1 MNVPLLIDALVR
13 QMTVLLAQVAT
24 SGGTR
29 APLSHIANQVFV
41 ELANELSAQGVSRK
55 VSADMFGMALRA
67 YVRKVGRLNDSHT
80 DHGRTLW
87 TAVLDYLQDGTPKT
101 RDQILRRFS
110 RDDESQVRAV
120 LQDLT
125 DSGLVFISGDSTAA
139 IYRATSD
146 AELLLLKQASSAE
159 GLAEFVWVFA
169 YREGP
174 ITAAQ
179 LARKL
184 RMSEEDCV
192 ALLDAL
198 VDQGRIQVSVAS
210 GAASYRAT
218 DFSVPLEARTGWE
231 AAVFDHFRAVVQ
243 TITQRLEHGS
253 RVSHLEG
260 IVGGSTYSFDVWPGH
275 PLADEVKSV
284 LKNLR
289 STQSAL
295 RRRVEEFNA
304 TARRPADYT
313 QIVAYVGQCV
323 MPRNEADDAR
333 GNDDASET

>member
-1 MNVPLLIDALVR
+1 VNVPLLIDALVR

-67 YVRKVGRLNDSHT
+67 YVRKVRRLNDSQT
-80 DHGRTLW
+80 DQGRTLW
-87 TAVLDYLQDGTPKT
+87 KAVLDYLQDGEPKT
-101 RDQILRRFS
+101 RDQILTRFS
-110 RDDESQVRAV
+110 HDDESQVRSV

-125 DSGLVFISGDSTAA
+125 DSGLVFISGDSAAA

-159 GLAEFVWVFA
+159 GLTEFVWVLA

-174 ITAAQ
+174 ITVAR

-184 RMSEEDCV
+184 RMSEEDT
-192 ALLDAL
+192 AGLLEKLSA
-198 VDQGRIQVSVAS
+198 QGRVQATTTS
-210 GAASYRAT
+210 GVTAYTAT

-231 AAVFDHFRAVVQ
+231 AAVLDHFRAVVQ
-243 TITQRLEHGS
+243 TIAQRLENSS
-253 RVSHLEG
+253 RISHLED

-275 PLADEVKSV
+275 PFADEVKSV

-289 STQSAL
+289 SAQSAL
-295 RRRVEEFNA
+295 RKRVEAFNA
-304 TARRPADYT
+304 TTQRPADYS
-313 QIVAYVGQCV
+313 QIVVYVGQCV
-323 MPRNEADDAR
+323 MPRNETDDAE
-333 GNDDASET
+333 GNDDEN

>member
-67 YVRKVGRLNDSHT
+67 YVRKVRRLNDSQT
-80 DHGRTLW
+80 DQGRTLW
-87 TAVLDYLQDGTPKT
+87 KAVLDYLQDGEPKT
-101 RDQILRRFS
+101 RDQILTRFS
-110 RDDESQVRAV
+110 HDDESQVRSV

-125 DSGLVFISGDSTAA
+125 DSGLVFISGDSAAA

-159 GLAEFVWVFA
+159 GLTEFVWVLA

-174 ITAAQ
+174 ITVAR

-184 RMSEEDCV
+184 RMSEEDT
-192 ALLDAL
+192 AGLLEKLSA
-198 VDQGRIQVSVAS
+198 QGRVQATTTS
-210 GAASYRAT
+210 GVTAYTAT

-231 AAVFDHFRAVVQ
+231 AAVLDHFRAVVQ
-243 TITQRLEHGS
+243 TIAQRLENSS
-253 RVSHLEG
+253 RISHLED

-275 PLADEVKSV
+275 PFADEVKSV

-289 STQSAL
+289 SAQSAL
-295 RRRVEEFNA
+295 RKRVEAFNA
-304 TARRPADYT
+304 TTQRPADYS
-313 QIVAYVGQCV
+313 QIVVYVGQCV
-323 MPRNEADDAR
+323 MPRNETDDAE
-333 GNDDASET
+333 GNDDEN

>member
-1 MNVPLLIDALVR
+1 
-13 QMTVLLAQVAT
+13 
-24 SGGTR
+24 
-29 APLSHIANQVFV
+29 
-41 ELANELSAQGVSRK
+41 
-55 VSADMFGMALRA
+55 MFGMALRA
-67 YVRKVGRLNDSHT
+67 YVRKVRRLNDSHT
-80 DHGRTLW
+80 DQGRTLW
-87 TAVLDYLQDGTPKT
+87 AAVLDYLQDGAPKT
-101 RDQILRRFS
+101 RDQILVRFS

-139 IYRATSD
+139 IYRATSE

-159 GLAEFVWVFA
+159 GMPEFVWVLA

-174 ITAAQ
+174 LTAAQ

-184 RMSEEDCV
+184 RMSDEEATAV
-192 ALLDAL
+192 LERL
-198 VDQGRIQVSVAS
+198 VEQGRISVTVTS
-210 GAASYRAT
+210 DTASYLAT

-243 TITQRLEHGS
+243 TITQRLENSS
-253 RVSHLEG
+253 RVAHLED
-260 IVGGSTYSFDVWPGH
+260 IVGGSTYSFDIWPGH

-289 STQSAL
+289 SAQSAL
-295 RRRVEEFNA
+295 RKRVETFNA
-304 TARRPADYT
+304 TTRRPADYT

-323 MPRNEADDAR
+323 MPRNEVDDAQ
-333 GNDDASET
+333 GDDDASST

>member
-1 MNVPLLIDALVR
+1 VNVPLLIDALVR

-67 YVRKVGRLNDSHT
+67 YVRKVRRLNDSQT
-80 DHGRTLW
+80 DQGRTLW
-87 TAVLDYLQDGTPKT
+87 KAVLDYLQDGEPKT
-101 RDQILRRFS
+101 RDQILTRFS
-110 RDDESQVRAV
+110 RDDESQVRSV

-125 DSGLVFISGDSTAA
+125 DSGLVFISGDSAAA

-159 GLAEFVWVFA
+159 GLTEFVWVLA

-174 ITAAQ
+174 ITVAR

-184 RMSEEDCV
+184 RMSEEDT
-192 ALLDAL
+192 AGLLEKLSA
-198 VDQGRIQVSVAS
+198 QGRVQATTTS
-210 GAASYRAT
+210 GVTAYTAT

-231 AAVFDHFRAVVQ
+231 AAVLDHFRAVVQ
-243 TITQRLEHGS
+243 TIAQRLENSS
-253 RVSHLEG
+253 RISHLED

-275 PLADEVKSV
+275 PFADEVKSV

-289 STQSAL
+289 SAQSAL
-295 RRRVEEFNA
+295 AKRVEAFNA
-304 TARRPADYT
+304 TTQRPADYS
-313 QIVAYVGQCV
+313 QIVVYVGQCV
-323 MPRNEADDAR
+323 MPRNETDDAE
-333 GNDDASET
+333 GNDDEN

>member
-67 YVRKVGRLNDSHT
+67 YVRKVRRLNDSQT
-80 DHGRTLW
+80 DQGRTLW
-87 TAVLDYLQDGTPKT
+87 KAVLDYLQDGEPKT
-101 RDQILRRFS
+101 RDQILTRFS
-110 RDDESQVRAV
+110 RDDESQVRSV

-125 DSGLVFISGDSTAA
+125 DSGLVFISGDSAAA

-159 GLAEFVWVFA
+159 GLTEFVWVLA

-174 ITAAQ
+174 ITVAR

-184 RMSEEDCV
+184 RMSEEDT
-192 ALLDAL
+192 AGLLEKLSA
-198 VDQGRIQVSVAS
+198 QGRVQATTTS
-210 GAASYRAT
+210 GVTAYTAT

-231 AAVFDHFRAVVQ
+231 AAVLDHFRAVVQ
-243 TITQRLEHGS
+243 TIAQRLENSS
-253 RVSHLEG
+253 RISHLED

-275 PLADEVKSV
+275 PFADEVKSV

-289 STQSAL
+289 SAQSAL
-295 RRRVEEFNA
+295 RKRVEAFNA
-304 TARRPADYT
+304 TTQRPADYS
-313 QIVAYVGQCV
+313 QIVVYVGQCV
-323 MPRNEADDAR
+323 MPRNETDDAE
-333 GNDDASET
+333 GNDDEN

>member
-67 YVRKVGRLNDSHT
+67 YVRKVRRLNDSQT
-80 DHGRTLW
+80 DQGRTLW
-87 TAVLDYLQDGTPKT
+87 KAALDYLQDGEPKT
-101 RDQILRRFS
+101 RDQILTRFS
-110 RDDESQVRAV
+110 RDDESQVRSV

-125 DSGLVFISGDSTAA
+125 DSGLVFISGDSAAA
-139 IYRATSD
+139 IYRATSE

-159 GLAEFVWVFA
+159 GLTEFVWVLA

-184 RMSEEDCV
+184 RMSEEDT
-192 ALLDAL
+192 AGLLASL
-198 VDQGRIQVSVAS
+198 IAQGRIQATTTS
-210 GAASYRAT
+210 GTASYTAT

-231 AAVFDHFRAVVQ
+231 AAVLDHFRAVVQ
-243 TITQRLEHGS
+243 TIAQRLENSS
-253 RVSHLEG
+253 RISHLED

-275 PLADEVKSV
+275 PFADEVKSV

-289 STQSAL
+289 SAQSAL
-295 RRRVEEFNA
+295 RKRVEAFNA
-304 TARRPADYT
+304 TTQRPADYS
-313 QIVAYVGQCV
+313 QIVVYVGQCV
-323 MPRNEADDAR
+323 MPRNEIDDAE
-333 GNDDASET
+333 GNDDAS

>member
-1 MNVPLLIDALVR
+1 VNVPLLIDALVR

-67 YVRKVGRLNDSHT
+67 YVRKVRRLNDSQT
-80 DHGRTLW
+80 DQGRTLW
-87 TAVLDYLQDGTPKT
+87 KAVLDYLQDGEPKT
-101 RDQILRRFS
+101 RDQILTRFS
-110 RDDESQVRAV
+110 RDDESQVRSV

-125 DSGLVFISGDSTAA
+125 DSGLVFISGDSAAA

-159 GLAEFVWVFA
+159 GLTEFVWVLA

-174 ITAAQ
+174 ITVAR

-184 RMSEEDCV
+184 RMSEEDT
-192 ALLDAL
+192 AGLLEKLSA
-198 VDQGRIQVSVAS
+198 QGRVQATTTS
-210 GAASYRAT
+210 GVTAYTAT

-231 AAVFDHFRAVVQ
+231 AAVLDHFRAVVQ
-243 TITQRLEHGS
+243 TIAQRLENSS
-253 RVSHLEG
+253 RISHLED

-275 PLADEVKSV
+275 PFADEVKSV

-289 STQSAL
+289 SAQSAL
-295 RRRVEEFNA
+295 RKRVEAFNA
-304 TARRPADYT
+304 TTQRPADYS
-313 QIVAYVGQCV
+313 QIVVYVGQCV
-323 MPRNEADDAR
+323 MPRNETDDAE
-333 GNDDASET
+333 GNDDEN

>member
-67 YVRKVGRLNDSHT
+67 YVRKVRRLNDSQT
-80 DHGRTLW
+80 DQGRTLW
-87 TAVLDYLQDGTPKT
+87 KAVLDYLQDGEPKT
-101 RDQILRRFS
+101 RDQILTRFS
-110 RDDESQVRAV
+110 RDDGSQVRSV

-125 DSGLVFISGDSTAA
+125 DSGLVFISGDSAAA

-146 AELLLLKQASSAE
+146 AELLLLKQASAAE
-159 GLAEFVWVFA
+159 GLHEFVWVLA

-174 ITAAQ
+174 ISCAQ

-184 RMSEEDCV
+184 RMSEEQTA
-192 ALLDAL
+192 ALIEAL
-198 VDQGRIQVSVAS
+198 IAQGRIQATTA
-210 GAASYRAT
+210 GGITSYTAT
-218 DFSVPLEARTGWE
+218 DLSIPLGARTGWE
-231 AAVFDHFRAVVQ
+231 AAVLDHFRAVVQ
-243 TITQRLEHGS
+243 TIAQRLENSS
-253 RVSHLEG
+253 RISQLED
-260 IVGGSTYSFDVWPGH
+260 IVGGSTYSFDIWPGH
-275 PLADEVKSV
+275 PFADEVKSV

-289 STQSAL
+289 GAQSAL
-295 RRRVEEFNA
+295 RERVEAFNA
-304 TARRPADYT
+304 KAQRPADYS
-313 QIVAYVGQCV
+313 QIVVYVGQCV
-323 MPRNEADDAR
+323 MPRNEVDDSE
-333 GNDDASET
+333 GNDDAS

>member
-1 MNVPLLIDALVR
+1 VNVPLLIDALVR

-67 YVRKVGRLNDSHT
+67 YVRKVRRLNDSQT
-80 DHGRTLW
+80 DQGRTLW
-87 TAVLDYLQDGTPKT
+87 KAVLDYLQDGEPKT
-101 RDQILRRFS
+101 RDQILTRFS
-110 RDDESQVRAV
+110 RDDESQVRSV

-125 DSGLVFISGDSTAA
+125 DSGLVFISGDSAAA

-159 GLAEFVWVFA
+159 GLTEFVWVLA

-174 ITAAQ
+174 ITVAR

-184 RMSEEDCV
+184 RMSEEDT
-192 ALLDAL
+192 AGLLEKLSA
-198 VDQGRIQVSVAS
+198 QGRVQATTTS
-210 GAASYRAT
+210 GVTAYTAT

-231 AAVFDHFRAVVQ
+231 AAVLDHFRAVVQ
-243 TITQRLEHGS
+243 TIAQRLENSS
-253 RVSHLEG
+253 RISHLED

-275 PLADEVKSV
+275 PFADEVKIV

-289 STQSAL
+289 SAQSAL
-295 RRRVEEFNA
+295 RKRVEAFNA
-304 TARRPADYT
+304 TTQRPADYS
-313 QIVAYVGQCV
+313 QIVVYVGQCV
-323 MPRNEADDAR
+323 MPRNETDDAE
-333 GNDDASET
+333 GNDDEN